1 METMDKDMVDMD
13 IDMQKV
19 SLFYVQNKT
28 FATPPSPSSYT
39 NSPLWLWLFGE
50 KENNADIYFIEIFLF
65 SQEKIEE
72 KNSPSMVLPHWCVGT
87 TLVHST
93 RNDPLYFPLSTSKH
107 PEKSLNIGKT
117 TLDVLHYISKA
128 ASDRQT
134 APDTLKPPLA
144 SLSSKCP
151 DLPFKKSL
159 GPIFAL
165 FRFVREKL
173 KIR

>member
-1 METMDKDMVDMD
+1 MFRIKH
-13 IDMQKV
+13 
-19 SLFYVQNKT
+19 L
-28 FATPPSPSSYT
+28 PP
-39 NSPLWLWLFGE
+39 PLLPAHIRTAPYGFGCFGE

-93 RNDPLYFPLSTSKH
+93 SNDPLYFPLSTSKH

-165 FRFVREKL
+165 FSFIREKL